1 MTANYTVDMV
11 QTAVEQAARNAT
23 ERART
28 DERQRIVN
36 LLHFEAGQ
44 HTDPVAAEAIH
55 EAIRLI
61 LDPAPDLVL

>member
-1 MTANYTVDMV
+1 MTLYNAEMV
-11 QTAVEQAARNAT
+11 ERAVCQARNA
-23 ERART
+23 AT
-28 DERQRIVN
+28 DHAKVEERQRIVN
-36 LLHFEAGQ
+36 LLHFEANQ